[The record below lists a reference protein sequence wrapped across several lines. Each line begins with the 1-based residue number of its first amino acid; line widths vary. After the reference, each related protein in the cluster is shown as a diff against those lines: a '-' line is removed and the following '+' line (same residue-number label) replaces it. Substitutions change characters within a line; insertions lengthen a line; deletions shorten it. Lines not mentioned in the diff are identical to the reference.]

1 MKRDLLL
8 VIDMQNAYAKG
19 CVWCCPNAT
28 KAAENIKRLLK
39 DKREDAV
46 FFTKF
51 EAPREPVGTWKEYN
65 RINAEV
71 NEDAYANEIM
81 EIFSEELKKYPVL
94 EKSTYSSFEI
104 PEIRD
109 AAKKADRVILTGV
122 VAECCVL
129 ATAFALIDA
138 GVKVIYLTDG
148 VAGINDETEKAAIK
162 VLEGL
167 APTQVEIMTTEEYLM
182 SEGKGEH

>member
-1 MKRDLLL
+1 MKKDLVL
-8 VIDMQNAYAKG
+8 VIDMQNVYG
-19 CVWCCPNAT
+19 DGGTWCCQNAGT
-28 KAAENIKRLLK
+28 AANNIKQLIHQVPLN
-39 DKREDAV
+39 EV
-46 FFTKF
+46 IFTKF
-51 EAPREPVGTWKEYN
+51 IAPKKPTGTWKENN
-65 RINAEV
+65 RINASV

-81 EIFSEELKKYPVL
+81 EIFSEEEKRFLVY
-94 EKSTYSSFEI
+94 EKSTYSSAEI
-104 PEIRD
+104 PEILA
-109 AAKKADRVILTGV
+109 AAKASDRVVLSGV

-148 VAGINDETEKAAIK
+148 VAGINDETEKATIK

>member
-8 VIDMQNAYAKG
+8 VIDMQNVYAKG
-19 CVWCCPNAT
+19 GAWCCPNAET
-28 KAAENIKRLLK
+28 AAGNINRILDEKKADVIFTQFLAEKSP
-39 DKREDAV
+39 E
-46 FFTKF
+46 
-51 EAPREPVGTWKEYN
+51 GTWKEYN
-65 RINAEV
+65 RVNASI
-71 NEDAYANEIM
+71 NEDVKANEMM
-81 EIFSEELKKYPVL
+81 EVFLKSKGRFPVYR
-94 EKSTYSSFEI
+94 KSAYSSFEI
-104 PEIRD
+104 PEVRD

-148 VAGINDETEKAAIK
+148 VAGIDDETEKATIK

>member
-8 VIDMQNAYAKG
+8 VIDMQNVYAKG
-19 CVWCCPNAT
+19 GQWCCPKAAE
-28 KAAENIKRLLK
+28 AAENIKRLLK
-39 DKREDAV
+39 GKKDDEV
-46 FFTKF
+46 IFTKF
-51 EAPREPVGTWKEYN
+51 MAPKEPMGTWKEYN

-81 EIFSEELKKYPVL
+81 DIFSEDVNRFSVY
-94 EKSTYSSFEI
+94 EKFTYSSFEI
-104 PEIRD
+104 SEVRE
-109 AAKKADRVILTGV
+109 AAKNADRVILTGV

-148 VAGINDETEKAAIK
+148 TAGIDEETEKATVK

-167 APTQVEIMTTEEYLM
+167 TYAQVKIMTTQEYL
-182 SEGKGEH
+182 SL